1 MARKN
6 RVKTKNDA
14 YYHVVSRIAHQAL
27 LMDDAVKRRML
38 DILYAA
44 AAFCGVVVGTY
55 MLMDNHFHILVYVP
69 ADAGAPPAMDV
80 VLTRIGALYGEVMA
94 LRLKERWE
102 RMLREGRE
110 AVVEAELDRYRRRMR
125 DISEFVKTFKQRVT
139 QWYNLDRGHVGTL
152 WTGRFK
158 GPLIE
163 EGEYLATCAKYI
175 QNNPVSAGMVP
186 DTADYPWGAPGAA
199 KRGDVRAQASLRF
212 LDSVFARCVEEGRL
226 SWEDVVVPDGR
237 DLRFSNGVVI
247 GSPEFVA
254 RHAPRLQSGP
264 GRIRRPNHI
273 VGNVYSSHGQR
284 SAPKGVQAA

>member
-80 VLTRIGALYGEVMA
+80 VLRRIEALYGEVMA
-94 LRLKERWE
+94 LRLEERWE

-110 AVVEAELDRYRRRMR
+110 AVVEAELGRYRRRMR

-139 QWYNLDRGHVGTL
+139 QWYNLDRGHVGTSR
-152 WTGRFK
+152 GRSSRRANISPPARSTSRTIRSRPAWCRIPPTIH
-158 GPLIE
+158 GALR
-163 EGEYLATCAKYI
+163 ARR
-175 QNNPVSAGMVP
+175 SAG
-186 DTADYPWGAPGAA
+186 TSA
-199 KRGDVRAQASLRF
+199 RRRA
-212 LDSVFARCVEEGRL
+212 
-226 SWEDVVVPDGR
+226 
-237 DLRFSNGVVI
+237 
-247 GSPEFVA
+247 
-254 RHAPRLQSGP
+254 
-264 GRIRRPNHI
+264 
-273 VGNVYSSHGQR
+273 
-284 SAPKGVQAA
+284 

>member
-80 VLTRIGALYGEVMA
+80 VLRRIEALYGEVMA
-94 LRLKERWE
+94 
-102 RMLREGRE
+102 
-110 AVVEAELDRYRRRMR
+110 AAVEAELDRYRRRMR

-186 DTADYPWGAPGAA
+186 DPADYPWGAPGAA

-226 SWEDVVVPDGR
+226 SWEDVVVPSGR

-254 RHAPRLQSGP
+254 RHAPQPRSG
-264 GRIRRPNHI
+264 RSRRPNHI

>member
-80 VLTRIGALYGEVMA
+80 VLRRIEALYGEVMA

-139 QWYNLDRGHVGTL
+139 QWYNPSL
-152 WTGRFK
+152 
-158 GPLIE
+158 P
-163 EGEYLATCAKYI
+163 
-175 QNNPVSAGMVP
+175 
-186 DTADYPWGAPGAA
+186 
-199 KRGDVRAQASLRF
+199 LRF
-212 LDSVFARCVEEGRL
+212 LK
-226 SWEDVVVPDGR
+226 
-237 DLRFSNGVVI
+237 
-247 GSPEFVA
+247 
-254 RHAPRLQSGP
+254 
-264 GRIRRPNHI
+264 
-273 VGNVYSSHGQR
+273 
-284 SAPKGVQAA
+284 SAF